1 VTGTLF
7 FCCDERR
14 RAQLRTGGSGLTGID
29 FLEVGDVS
37 PTPADRQRRLRIVFV
52 NPPAAPVRAQMTPAT
67 VTVQGGDRVRGIVV
81 TALVWAGNEL
91 VVTVDRAG
99 DYSTYTL
106 AIATRDGRPLVGMD
120 PLLSAVDFSFKV
132 ECEGGDCLPTR
143 DCAPED
149 AEYPE
154 IDYLA
159 KDYASFR
166 QLMLDRMSL
175 VLPGWAERNAAD
187 LGITLV
193 ELLAYTADHLSYRQD
208 AIATE
213 AYLGTARRRVSVKR
227 HARLLDYPMHDG
239 CNARAWVHFPILP
252 TLAGKV
258 YDPHD
263 ETDDDTADAA
273 TVDAGTQLLTR
284 LVGRPPV
291 LEDGSD
297 ALEAALRER
306 PEVFETM
313 HAVEVRPTHNRMELY
328 SWGDL
333 ECCLPAGATRATLAG
348 HYPHLRPGDV
358 VVFEEVLG
366 PRTGAEADANPSHR
380 HAVRLTSSSAYARRA
395 PGDPGPDTPATDP
408 AWLRARVV
416 TPGLVL
422 KDDGGADIRPLG
434 TGEVLT
440 VLAPWA
446 GVNKGFGKFRW
457 AVTDA
462 DGLEAFVTAKK
473 PDFVFYSP
481 RVTEIA
487 WDEEDALPFALCV
500 SSTTDAAHGVEPV
513 EGVSVARGN
522 VALADHG
529 LSVGPVSLGGAPAAD
544 LRLAP
549 AGEGGCGC
557 GCQGEEHEAP
567 PPRWRPML
575 DDVPVTQ
582 AARVSRVIAEGGSPY
597 ADLVGPAARAHQW
610 EMSSV
615 LPVMELGGGGGA
627 WKPQRDLLAS
637 DAFAREFV
645 LEVEDDGGTALRFG
659 DDRYGRRPRTGE
671 VLTALYRVGNGTAGN
686 VGAGSLTH
694 VVLPGAA
701 LAARLSVR
709 NPLPGAGGVDPE
721 PTERVRQVAPAALG
735 TLERAVTPADY
746 AEIAQRHP
754 QVQRAQAT
762 MRWTG
767 SWRTVFLTVDRVGG
781 RTVDAAFEA
790 ELRRFLERYRMAGHD
805 LEIDEPRY
813 VPLELEIFVCVDP
826 AYYRADVERALRE
839 ALGRRR
845 FADGREGIFH
855 ADRFTFG
862 QSVYL
867 SVIYAAVQGVAGVR
881 WAEVRRLR
889 RQNDPSTDAVAS
901 GELTVGR
908 LEVARL
914 DDDRSHPDRGVL
926 RLILEGGR

>member
-37 PTPADRQRRLRIVFV
+37 PAPADRQRRLSIVFI
-52 NPPAAPVRAQMTPAT
+52 NPPAAPLRAQMTTDT
-67 VTVQGGDRVRGIVV
+67 VAVRGGDQVRGILISSLAWVGDV
-81 TALVWAGNEL
+81 L

-99 DYSTYTL
+99 DYTTYTF
-106 AIATRDGRPLVGMD
+106 AIATRDGRPLEGMD

-132 ECEGGDCLPTR
+132 DCAGGDCLPAR
-143 DCAPED
+143 DCPPEE

-175 VLPGWAERNAAD
+175 VLPGWSERNAAD
-187 LGITLV
+187 LGIALV

-208 AIATE
+208 AVATE
-213 AYLGTARRRVSVKR
+213 AYLGTARRRVSVRR

-252 TLAGKV
+252 INPGKV

-263 ETDDDTADAA
+263 ENDGDDADAA
-273 TVDAGTQLLTR
+273 TVDARTALLTR
-284 LVGRPPV
+284 LTGRPPV
-291 LEDGSD
+291 LVQGTDL
-297 ALEAALRER
+297 LEAALQER
-306 PEVFETM
+306 PEVFETL
-313 HAVEVRPTHNRMELY
+313 HPVEVRPTHNRMELY
-328 SWGDL
+328 AWGDRD
-333 ECCLPAGATRATLAG
+333 CCLPAGATRATLAG
-348 HYPHLRPGDV
+348 HYPRLRPGDV
-358 VVFEEVLG
+358 LVFEEVLG
-366 PRTGAEADANPSHR
+366 PGTGAAADADPAHR
-380 HAVRLTSSSAYARRA
+380 HAVRLVSSSAYAPRA
-395 PGDPGPDTPATDP
+395 PGDPGPDTPRVDP
-408 AWLRARVV
+408 AWLWARVV
-416 TPGLVL
+416 TPGLMM
-422 KDDGGADIRPLG
+422 KDAVGTDIRPLL

-446 GVNKGFGKFRW
+446 GLNKGFGNFRW
-457 AVTDA
+457 GVTDA
-462 DGLEAFVTAKK
+462 AGRQGFVTAKK

-481 RVTEIA
+481 RVTEVA
-487 WDEEDALPFALCV
+487 WDEDDALPFALCV
-500 SSTTDAAHGVEPV
+500 SSTTDAAHGVRPV
-513 EGVSVARGN
+513 YGVSVARGN

-529 LSVGPVSLGGAPAAD
+529 RGVGPVALGGAPAAD
-544 LRLAP
+544 PRLAP
-549 AGEGGCGC
+549 VGEGGCGC
-557 GCQGEEHEAP
+557 GCQGEDHVAP
-567 PPRWRPML
+567 PPRWRPAL

-582 AARVSRVIAEGGSPY
+582 AARVSRAAAAAGSPY
-597 ADLVGPAARAHQW
+597 ADLAAPAAHAFQW
-610 EMSSV
+610 EMQAV
-615 LPVMELGGGGGA
+615 LPGMELSGGGGA
-627 WKPQRDLLAS
+627 WGPQRDLLAS

-645 LEVEDDGGTALRFG
+645 LEVEDDGSTALRFG
-659 DDRYGRRPRTGE
+659 DDRYGRRPRPGE

-686 VGAGSLTH
+686 VGADSLTH
-694 VVLPGAA
+694 VVLGSNA
-701 LAARLSVR
+701 LAARLSAR
-709 NPLPGAGGVDPE
+709 NPLPGAGGVEPE

-735 TLERAVTPADY
+735 SLERAVTPADY

-754 QVQRAQAT
+754 QVQRAAAT

-781 RTVDAAFEA
+781 RAIDAEFEA

-805 LEIDEPRY
+805 LEVDEPRY
-813 VPLELEIFVCVDP
+813 VPLEVEIFVCVDA
-826 AYYRADVERALRE
+826 AYFRADVERALRE

-845 FADGREGIFH
+845 FADGREGLFH
-855 ADRFTFG
+855 PDRFTFG

-867 SVIYAAVQGVAGVR
+867 SAIYAAVQGVAGVR

-889 RQNDPSTDAVAS
+889 RQNDASTDAVQD
-901 GELTVGR
+901 GELEIGR

-914 DDDRSHPDRGVL
+914 DDDPSHPDRGVL